1 MSKLTLTVATPEAD
15 RDDATNL
22 AVALGWI
29 EGWTLAEW
37 EHCFTA
43 QYQDASG
50 NLYRIMSMPV
60 QRSFIETAVGM
71 GPIDR
76 PPQDVGTLDEET
88 GEYGPPY
95 VVNLTG
101 ARRAQAKLVIWQPAT
116 PDPETG
122 EAPANPV
129 PQVGSDK
136 IVAVVGMK
144 GTDALAAMGL
154 VPKEDVEVE

>member
-1 MSKLTLTVATPEAD
+1 MSRLVLTVATPEAD
-15 RDDATNL
+15 RDDATHL

-29 EGWTLAEW
+29 EGWTPAEW

-60 QRSFIETAVGM
+60 QQSFIEAAVGM
-71 GPIDR
+71 GSIDR
-76 PPQDVGTLDEET
+76 PPQDVGTWDEEAQ
-88 GEYGPPY
+88 EYNAPY

-101 ARRAQAKLVIWQPAT
+101 ARRAQSKLVIWQPAQ

-122 EAPANPV
+122 EMPDNPV
-129 PQVGSDK
+129 PQVGADK
-136 IVAVVGMK
+136 IVAIVGMK
-144 GTDALAAMGL
+144 GTAALAAMGL
-154 VPKEDVEVE
+154 QSIPMEI

>member
-29 EGWTLAEW
+29 EGWTPAEW

-60 QRSFIETAVGM
+60 KQSFIETAVGM

-76 PPQDVGTLDEET
+76 PPQDVGTWDEEAQ
-88 GEYGPPY
+88 EYNAPY

-101 ARRAQAKLVIWQPAT
+101 ARRAQDKLVIWQPAQ

-122 EAPANPV
+122 VAPDNPV
-129 PQVGSDK
+129 PQVGADK

-144 GTDALAAMGL
+144 GTVALAAMGL
-154 VPKEDVEVE
+154 QSIPMEI

>member
-1 MSKLTLTVATPEAD
+1 MSKQTLTVACSEAD

-29 EGWTLAEW
+29 EGWTPAEW

-43 QYQDASG
+43 QYQDAQG
-50 NLYRIMSMPV
+50 GLYRIMSMPV
-60 QRSFIETAVGM
+60 LQSFIDTAVGM

-76 PPQDVGTLDEET
+76 PPQDVGTLDPDT

-101 ARRAQAKLVIWQPAT
+101 AHRAQAKLVIWQPAQ

-122 EAPANPV
+122 ETPGNPV
-129 PQVGSDK
+129 PQVNSDK

-144 GTDALAAMGL
+144 GTMALTAMGL
-154 VPKEDVEVE
+154 QSLPVDI

>member
-1 MSKLTLTVATPEAD
+1 MRLTIATPAAHL
-15 RDDATNL
+15 DDTRNL

-29 EGWTLAEW
+29 NGYTPQEW
-37 EHCFTA
+37 EQSFSA

-50 NLYRIMSMPV
+50 NIFHVS
-60 QRSFIETAVGM
+60 SFNASTDWIATATQM
-71 GPIDR
+71 GPVER

-101 ARRAQAKLVIWQPAT
+101 AHRAQDRLVIWQPAQ

-122 EAPANPV
+122 EMPPNPV
-129 PQVGSDK
+129 PQVGAGK
-136 IVAVVGMK
+136 LIAVVGMK
-144 GTDALAAMGL
+144 GVDALAAMGL
-154 VPKEDVEVE
+154 QSIPMDF